1 MIGGNIMRTVNTSEG
16 LYCVVAKPDFPALYE
31 MTEKCRGLR
40 RRYSFEK
47 EAGIPSGYI
56 HKIKHNIKTG
66 YYRVEDIE
74 KIVKA
79 KAPNC
84 NVTEEDM
91 IAANGMVPMD
101 FLKRILFILQ
111 PEKKE
116 VQDLRKKKYTKPQL
130 TSCDYYPDDRNR
142 FNDDFA
148 AFCCELTQRQRTIFR
163 KHQEEIFDD
172 KALVRMLYKYRKH
185 KEEETQAFVDNFLKT
200 DNPEAL
206 DEKLHLIENYHDMI
220 LDIIKEEI
228 CKCTSTKT
236 SKLKSKE
243 MVATSI
249 ENVPVYTYFGKG
261 LASFSK

>member
-1 MIGGNIMRTVNTSEG
+1 
-16 LYCVVAKPDFPALYE
+16 
-31 MTEKCRGLR
+31 
-40 RRYSFEK
+40 
-47 EAGIPSGYI
+47 
-56 HKIKHNIKTG
+56 
-66 YYRVEDIE
+66 
-74 KIVKA
+74 
-79 KAPNC
+79 
-84 NVTEEDM
+84 
-91 IAANGMVPMD
+91 
-101 FLKRILFILQ
+101 
-111 PEKKE
+111 
-116 VQDLRKKKYTKPQL
+116 
-130 TSCDYYPDDRNR
+130 
-142 FNDDFA
+142 
-148 AFCCELTQRQRTIFR
+148 
-163 KHQEEIFDD
+163 
-172 KALVRMLYKYRKH
+172 MLYKYRKH